1 MSSSSLRN
9 SSLFCSALLCS
20 SLSHPS
26 LTFFTLLYSARLCST
41 LRASVCHQVAAGKG
55 PSWPLAQHLRGL
67 GAQSCRMKFALVLVM
82 IVMATPHH
90 RGSGTSANQVR
101 FYWPSCRCRWI
112 CPVDFCH
119 VVPSRLFDLNN
130 FNKHSLR
137 RVDEERRFDAFW
149 ALEPTPALQH
159 GRQAVRREHCLDPQK
174 KSERVQPRMRFHS
187 VAIAPSHTPAVACNN
202 QTYDCMRPLSLEN
215 TCRAGLPEK
224 LHVASWESEAMVVC
238 CERW

>member
-41 LRASVCHQVAAGKG
+41 LCASVCHQVAAGKG
-55 PSWPLAQHLRGL
+55 PPWPLAQHLRGL

-101 FYWPSCRCRWI
+101 SQPHGKRLCFGCFAFVSMLLHAVPFGLQAIGDILLPCRQ
-112 CPVDFCH
+112 
-119 VVPSRLFDLNN
+119 N
-130 FNKHSLR
+130 
-137 RVDEERRFDAFW
+137 
-149 ALEPTPALQH
+149 
-159 GRQAVRREHCLDPQK
+159 
-174 KSERVQPRMRFHS
+174 
-187 VAIAPSHTPAVACNN
+187 
-202 QTYDCMRPLSLEN
+202 RPLYQELSPLQWKE
-215 TCRAGLPEK
+215 
-224 LHVASWESEAMVVC
+224 
-238 CERW
+238 